1 MSSFLKARIR
11 IVLVET
17 SHPGNIGA
25 AARAMKTMSLQRLY
39 LVNPVEY
46 PAAAAT
52 SRASGADDVLAAAV
66 VCDSLSAA
74 LTGCTLVVGTSARSR
89 RIKWPLLHPKQCA
102 KRIYEDPGTGDV
114 AIVFGRERSG
124 LKNEEMDLCQTM
136 LHIPTSDDY
145 TSLNLAAA
153 VQIIAYELYQQSL
166 NGEAPV
172 SNNNDDVA
180 ATHEQL
186 EGYFSHLWEALIKI
200 DFLDPDNPGQLKRR
214 LRRIYSKARPTSNE
228 VNILRGILKSTLELG
243 KERR

>member
-1 MSSFLKARIR
+1 MSAFLKAHIR
-11 IVLVET
+11 VVLVET

-46 PAAAAT
+46 PAAVAT
-52 SRASGADDVLAAAV
+52 SRASGAEDVLAGAV

-74 LTGCTLVVGTSARSR
+74 LNGCSLVIGTSARSR
-89 RIKWPLLHPKQCA
+89 RIKWPLLSPGQCA
-102 KRIYEDPGTGDV
+102 KKIYEEAGGGDV

-166 NGEAPV
+166 SGLPV
-172 SNNNDDVA
+172 VASEDVA
-180 ATHEQL
+180 ASHEQL
-186 EGYFSHLWEALIKI
+186 EGYFSHLWEALTKI

-228 VNILRGILKSTLELG
+228 VNILRGILKSTLDST
-243 KERR
+243 KDRH

>member
-1 MSSFLKARIR
+1 MSAFLKAHIR
-11 IVLVET
+11 VVLVET

-46 PAAAAT
+46 PAAVAT
-52 SRASGADDVLAAAV
+52 SRASGAEDVLAGAV

-74 LTGCTLVVGTSARSR
+74 LNGCSLVVGTSARSR
-89 RIKWPLLHPKQCA
+89 RIKWPLLEPRQCA
-102 KRIYEDPGTGDV
+102 KRIYEESGGGDI

-166 NGEAPV
+166 SDIPV
-172 SNNNDDVA
+172 VANEDVA
-180 ATHEQL
+180 ASHEQL
-186 EGYFSHLWEALIKI
+186 EGYFSHLWEALTKI

-228 VNILRGILKSTLELG
+228 VNILRGILKSTLDST
-243 KERR
+243 KDHH

>member
-1 MSSFLKARIR
+1 MSAFLKAHIR
-11 IVLVET
+11 VILVET

-46 PAAAAT
+46 PAAVAT
-52 SRASGADDVLAAAV
+52 SRASGAEDVLAGAV
-66 VCDSLSAA
+66 ICDSLSAA
-74 LTGCTLVVGTSARSR
+74 LNGCSLVVGTSARSR
-89 RIKWPLLHPKQCA
+89 RIKWPLLEPRQCA
-102 KRIYEDPGTGDV
+102 KRIYEESGGGDI

-166 NGEAPV
+166 SGVAV
-172 SNNNDDVA
+172 MSNDDVA
-180 ATHEQL
+180 ANHEQL
-186 EGYFSHLWEALIKI
+186 EGYFSHLWEALTKI

-228 VNILRGILKSTLELG
+228 VNILRGILKSTLDST
-243 KERR
+243 KDRH